1 MNWGRGIALA
11 LGVFIIFIVILA
23 TIMMT
28 SNVDLESED
37 YYQQEIA
44 YQDQIDAQ
52 RNANNLTEK
61 VELTD
66 HEEHIM
72 VSVPD
77 SLNCEEVNVE
87 FRRPNNDKLDRS
99 FQPDNSKT
107 ILIAKNELQRGLYNV
122 LISYKI
128 NGELFLQKSNITVK

>member
-1 MNWGRGIALA
+1 MALA
-11 LGVFIIFIVILA
+11 GFIIFIVVLA

-44 YQDQIDAQ
+44 YQEEIDAL
-52 RNANNLTEK
+52 RNANKLDEK
-61 VELTD
+61 VEITN
-66 HEEHIM
+66 HENHIM

-77 SLNCEEVNVE
+77 SMNCNELNVE
-87 FRRPNNDKLDRS
+87 FRRPNDDKLDRS

-107 ILIAKNELQRGLYNV
+107 ILIEKKELKAGIYNV
-122 LISYKI
+122 LISYKVD
-128 NGELFLQKSNITVK
+128 GQLYLQKSNITVE